1 MTFVKGHPQYGG
13 KTKGTPN
20 KDKREIVAKIQALW
34 DGYSA
39 DQMLNDLS
47 KLSEGERLKIMLGV
61 AAEYLTPKLARSENI
76 TKISLATADETFKIF
91 GKEIRLNGTQ
101 PLKLEE

>member
-1 MTFVKGHPQYGG
+1 MGFQKGHPRLGG
-13 KTKGTPN
+13 KKKGVPN
-20 KDKREIVAKIQALW
+20 RDKREIVAKIQALW

-91 GKEIRLNGTQ
+91 GKEIRLNGTK
-101 PLKLEE
+101 PLEIGD